1 MPQQYFG
8 LHGTLKAKPG
18 ERDRLL
24 AVLLDAANGAS
35 AMPGCRLYVVSLVPD
50 DADAIAVTE
59 IWDDKAA
66 HDASLSLESV
76 RATIA
81 RARPFIAG
89 FGSSSSFTPVG
100 GVGADAAAMLMRR
113 DDADNEGG

>member
-1 MPQQYFG
+1 MPRQYFG
-8 LHGTLKAKPG
+8 LHGTLQAKPG
-18 ERDRLL
+18 QRDRLL
-24 AVLLDAANGAS
+24 SILLDVASAAP

-66 HDASLSLESV
+66 HDASLSLERV

-81 RARPFIAG
+81 HARPFIAG
-89 FGSSSSFTPVG
+89 FGASSSFAPVAG
-100 GVGADAAAMLMRR
+100 LDEDAAAMLTRR
-113 DDADNEGG
+113 DDADSESG

>member
-1 MPQQYFG
+1 MPRQYFG

-24 AVLLDAANGAS
+24 AVLLDAATGAPT
-35 AMPGCRLYVVSLVPD
+35 MPGCRLYVVSLVPD

-66 HDASLSLESV
+66 HDASLSLDAV

-89 FGSSSSFTPVG
+89 FGGSSSFTPVSG
-100 GVGADAAAMLMRR
+100 LGEAAAAMLAGR
-113 DDADNEGG
+113 DDADNERG